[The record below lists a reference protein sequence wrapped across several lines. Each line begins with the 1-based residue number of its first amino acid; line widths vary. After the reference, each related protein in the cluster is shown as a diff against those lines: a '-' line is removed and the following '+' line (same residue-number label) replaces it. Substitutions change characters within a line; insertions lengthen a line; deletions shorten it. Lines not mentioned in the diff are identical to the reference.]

1 MAADIKEKIN
11 LDIESLQD
19 QLEEFHRT
27 NVNKKK
33 DMAFLFSLNF

>member
-1 MAADIKEKIN
+1 MAADIKEKISF
-11 LDIESLQD
+11 DIESLQD

-33 DMAFLFSLNF
+33 DGFFYLV